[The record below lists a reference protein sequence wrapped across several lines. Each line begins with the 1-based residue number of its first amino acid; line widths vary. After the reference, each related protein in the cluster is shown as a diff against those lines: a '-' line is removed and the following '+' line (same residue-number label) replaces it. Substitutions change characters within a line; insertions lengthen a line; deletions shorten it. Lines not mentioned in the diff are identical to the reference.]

1 MTISRSLRMWF
12 GGSEP
17 GEDEADVGPYP
28 GSLRLP
34 DQSSRFIPGK
44 VHPLMDHRICL
55 RADGK
60 RLYVYYFF
68 SPLYFRNVPITS

>member
-1 MTISRSLRMWF
+1 
-12 GGSEP
+12 
-17 GEDEADVGPYP
+17 
-28 GSLRLP
+28 
-34 DQSSRFIPGK
+34 
-44 VHPLMDHRICL
+44 LMDHRICL